1 MLGHLVLVNFWTLC
15 IVLLFRAE
23 HSISETK
30 FFPIS
35 VQEIGICLCTLS
47 HTDRVNI
54 DHWTI
59 PCKYVHCLLV
69 YKTWVFFSPSITLCF
84 AIYDFA
90 LWNCSICWLHHRDI
104 RVSSRQDQSSC
115 SSPQRWGPLRRLSSG
130 YWRSPTWSWPLFCI
144 NCRS

>member
-1 MLGHLVLVNFWTLC
+1 MLGHLVLVNFWTSC
-15 IVLLFRAE
+15 IVLLFRTE

-47 HTDRVNI
+47 HTDRVTI